1 MRQIVITISEI
12 YLNRLSIVAE
22 ELHKEGLI
30 ITHLYEFGVIIGVAE
45 EELIPRIR
53 VHKEIVSLVEEKKID
68 IPPPYTEIQ

>member
-53 VHKEIVSLVEEKKID
+53 AHKEIVSLVEEKKID

>member
-53 VHKEIVSLVEEKKID
+53 VRPY
-68 IPPPYTEIQ
+68 PPTAPARRCPHSAGY